1 MTPDRPFGRVGE
13 GTSVPAFMRGDRFLK
28 LLQAYTLGEIDVV
41 ELQSAYRQ
49 HFLHGPEKPDLREE
63 LWQILHHMFSV
74 LDSFTTNRKV
84 IAEDPEFYLTEK
96 QVRQEAVL
104 TLQRLRILNR
114 SPS

>member
-1 MTPDRPFGRVGE
+1 M
-13 GTSVPAFMRGDRFLK
+13 PAFMRGDRYLK
-28 LLQAYTLGEIDVV
+28 LLQAYTLGDISLA
-41 ELQSAYRQ
+41 ELQRDFRQ
-49 HFLHGPEKPDLREE
+49 HFMHGAEKPDLNEE
-63 LWQILHHMFSV
+63 LWRILHHMFSV

-84 IAEDPEFYLTEK
+84 LAEDPEFYLTEK